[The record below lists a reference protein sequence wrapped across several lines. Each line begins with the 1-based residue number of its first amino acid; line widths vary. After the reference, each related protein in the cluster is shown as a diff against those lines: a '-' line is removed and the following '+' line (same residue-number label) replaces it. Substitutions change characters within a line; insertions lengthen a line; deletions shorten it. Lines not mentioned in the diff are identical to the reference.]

1 MSCMIKH
8 DQTILLLWMFKLSV
22 VPIQKLAA
30 VDVKDALESRDRA
43 LKDRL
48 AIIGIHQERKE

>member
-1 MSCMIKH
+1 MIKH
-8 DQTILLLWMFKLSV
+8 DQTILLLWMFKLCV

-30 VDVKDALESRDRA
+30 VDVKDALESQDRA
-43 LKDRL
+43 LKDRS

>member
-1 MSCMIKH
+1 MIKH